1 MKKIIIGFVA
11 FILTLIC
18 IPFSFQMIHQLNND
32 GGGKVTEAM
41 DSSSKDNNEG
51 VKENMIATNKE
62 ENKGEQV
69 VTVFRESKNEEID
82 IPLET
87 YLIGVVSGEMPALY
101 NIEALKAQAVAARTY
116 TIQLLESQDRIHD
129 TVKHQVYLDTEQL
142 KEKWQDKFDEYY
154 NKVSQAVSE
163 TAGQVITY
171 EDQLI
176 KPFYFSISN
185 GFTENAEDY
194 WSTAYPYLKSV
205 NSEWDKTAPNYEVET
220 EFTIQ
225 ELRNKFN
232 NNNLEQDSFVILN
245 KTAGQNINEILV
257 GDKVYSGREFREILG
272 LRSADFKIKFSNN
285 KVIITTF
292 GYGHGVGMSQYGA
305 NELAKQ
311 GKKYDDILKYYYQNV
326 KITENFN

>member
-1 MKKIIIGFVA
+1 
-11 FILTLIC
+11 
-18 IPFSFQMIHQLNND
+18 MIHQLNND

-232 NNNLEQDSFVILN
+232 NNNLKQDSFVILN

>member
-232 NNNLEQDSFVILN
+232 NNNLKQDSFVILN

-257 GDKVYSGREFREILG
+257 GGKVYSGREFREILG

>member
-1 MKKIIIGFVA
+1 M
-11 FILTLIC
+11 
-18 IPFSFQMIHQLNND
+18 
-32 GGGKVTEAM
+32 
-41 DSSSKDNNEG
+41 
-51 VKENMIATNKE
+51 
-62 ENKGEQV
+62 

-101 NIEALKAQAVAARTY
+101 DIEALKAQAVAARTY

-232 NNNLEQDSFVILN
+232 NNNLKQDSFVILN

>member
-232 NNNLEQDSFVILN
+232 NNNLKQDSFVILN
-245 KTAGQNINEILV
+245 KTADKILT
-257 GDKVYSGREFREILG
+257 RF
-272 LRSADFKIKFSNN
+272 
-285 KVIITTF
+285 
-292 GYGHGVGMSQYGA
+292 
-305 NELAKQ
+305 
-311 GKKYDDILKYYYQNV
+311 
-326 KITENFN
+326 

>member
-18 IPFSFQMIHQLNND
+18 IPFSFKMIHQLNND

-232 NNNLEQDSFVILN
+232 NNNLKQDSFVILN